1 MEKKAIARINVFLS
15 TYDKTFDNLTK
26 NQREKFLLI
35 DSAIQNRLEKITEAK
50 EIIKENAINT
60 MNISKDTGI
69 LRPALYQQP
78 LFDAYIKSYKSEES
92 STAKLTVQNTVN
104 NNKQLDSQPELV
116 MKNDIYWASKLAG
129 AESKYDNL
137 AENVSNALDILKY
150 IRQDAS
156 KNLLE
161 TKIKQAINA
170 LERDISIEPDKLGS
184 AAEKFRE

>member
-26 NQREKFLLI
+26 NQREKFLII

-116 MKNDIYWASKLAG
+116 MKNDIYWATKLVA
-129 AESKYDNL
+129 AESKRNKLADNVL
-137 AENVSNALDILKY
+137 KAIYVLRSSNKHESMDSI
-150 IRQDAS
+150 
-156 KNLLE
+156 
-161 TKIKQAINA
+161 
-170 LERDISIEPDKLGS
+170 ERDIEQAIKILESDITVEPDKLES